1 MKLVLVVAT
10 TLLLC
15 TNAQAQLRKCTA
27 PDGKVTYSDTVCSSY
42 AVTGSIKN
50 AGGNSMDA
58 SGSRQ
63 QVQKNLA
70 ETEASAT
77 RAAAVARQGP
87 PQECK
92 FSYFSV
98 GDEKGKRLADNAKA
112 ECLRNN
118 EARLNGESTSLEH
131 YTFWNDHRTAKSIN
145 RQGAITRANS
155 DVNAWATRNA
165 INNAATDIENRSYTC
180 TPGLGKSFDCR

>member
-1 MKLVLVVAT
+1 MKFILVIVA

-27 PDGKVTYSDTVCSSY
+27 PDGKVTYSDTVCSIN

-50 AGGNSMDA
+50 ADGNSMDS
-58 SGSRQ
+58 SGYRQ
-63 QVQKNLA
+63 QVEKSQA
-70 ETEASAT
+70 EKEASVS
-77 RAAAVARQGP
+77 RAKTVARLGP

-180 TPGLGKSFDCR
+180 TPGLGKSFDYR